1 MRHLNWL
8 KASSAL
14 TILGIAAAPALASA
28 QQAAASGDG
37 SNLETIVVTA
47 QKRSINVQDSPLAIS
62 AMTGASLAK
71 DKVTSVVDLAQTM
84 TGISFTQNSPQA
96 NEINIRG
103 VVNTRLTSP
112 TADQSV
118 STFVDDVYVA
128 RSGIV
133 NTNFMDV
140 ARVEVVRGPQ
150 GVLLG
155 KNVAGGAVNIISNK
169 PSAQNSASVTA
180 SIGNYSLRQFQ
191 GFINGAIADDLNG
204 RISFQSYK
212 HAGYAKDLL
221 HHVDVEDADSTQV
234 RGQLAWEPAGSGFK
248 ALLIA
253 DWSQYSD
260 NGVNRVGIVSP
271 TVATGATIWSGT
283 RSLINTALGGTL
295 TARQS
300 FPFWPTFAG
309 DATPSPQSATRDNYS
324 FVLKMEKQMG
334 DATLTSITGYRHN
347 KSYTL
352 YDQTGLGPYFTALPP
367 SGVPDGGFNFTATQ
381 LAGVGSSLLFAEPVN
396 FIEQGNYFTQE
407 LRAASNNANSKFSW
421 IFGAFFLSSKVHQL
435 NRFVGQSL
443 VLATLSG
450 ESKWDDT
457 GHNQDVAVFGQ
468 IGYKITDT
476 LKLDAGVRFTHDRK
490 YGNQQGIVVA
500 TGDIYHPTDT
510 APLTPL
516 TENFNTPYGSSW
528 NDWTPQATLTW
539 KINPDMMAYATVS
552 RGFKGGG
559 FQNNASKGVAAA
571 TPYNPETVMN
581 YELGFKSELF
591 NRMVRW
597 NSAVFMEKYKN
608 LQVQQTLASCLCNV
622 ISNAASATIKGF
634 ESDVQFAP
642 SRLFRAWLSGS
653 YLDAHYDDFT
663 FAGVNNSGNEMQR
676 TPKYQLA
683 VGAEAT
689 MDLSPTWQ
697 NALTARL
704 AYRYQGRMPWA
715 PENKNWEEAYGTLD
729 GRITLTMPSGNWSIS
744 AFGKNLGN
752 KLYRTNIIVFFRDE
766 MSSYA
771 PPRTYG
777 LELTAKF

>member
-1 MRHLNWL
+1 MRNANWL
-8 KASSAL
+8 KATTAL
-14 TILGIAAAPALASA
+14 VILGSAAIPAMAAAQKAPAAT
-28 QQAAASGDG
+28 DG

-47 QKRSINVQDSPLAIS
+47 QKRTVNVQDSPLAIS
-62 AMTGASLAK
+62 AMTGAALAK
-71 DKVTSVVDLAQTM
+71 DRVTSINDLAQTM
-84 TGISFTQNSPQA
+84 TGISFTANSPQA

-133 NTNFMDV
+133 STNFMDV

-155 KNVAGGAVNIISNK
+155 KNVAGGAINIISNK
-169 PSAQNSASVTA
+169 PTAQNSAALTA
-180 SIGNYSLRQFQ
+180 TIGNYSLRQFQ
-191 GFINGAIADDLNG
+191 GFINGGIADDLNG
-204 RISFQSYK
+204 RISFQSFK

-221 HHVDVEDADSTQV
+221 HHTDVEDADSIQA
-234 RGQLAWEPAGSGFK
+234 RAQLSWEPAGSGFK

-253 DWSQYSD
+253 DYSQYSD

-271 TVATGATIWSGT
+271 TVATGFTIWSGT

-300 FPFWPTFAG
+300 FPFWPTFSG
-309 DATPSPQSATRDNYS
+309 DAGPSPQSATRDNYS

-334 DATLTSITGYRHN
+334 PATLTSITGYRHN

-352 YDQTGLGPYFTALPP
+352 YDQTGLGPTFTVLPP
-367 SGVPDGGFNFTATQ
+367 SGVPDGGFNLTAAQ

-396 FIEQGNYFTQE
+396 FIEQGSYFTQE
-407 LRAASNNANSKFSW
+407 LRAASADNGGKFSW
-421 IFGAFFLSSKVHQL
+421 IFGGFFLSSKVHQL

-443 VLATLSG
+443 VLGTLSG

-457 GHNQDVAVFGQ
+457 GHNQDVAVFAQ
-468 IGYKITDT
+468 VGYKFTDT
-476 LKLDAGVRFTHDRK
+476 LKLDAGVRYTHDRK
-490 YGNQQGIVVA
+490 YGNQQGIIVA
-500 TGDIYHPTDT
+500 TGDIYHPADA

-516 TENFNTPYGSSW
+516 TENFNTPYGAAW
-528 NDWTPQATLTW
+528 NDTTPQATLTW
-539 KINPDMMAYATVS
+539 KPNATMMAYATVS

-559 FQNNASKGVAAA
+559 FQNDASKAAA
-571 TPYNPETVMN
+571 AVTPYNPETVTN
-581 YELGFKSELF
+581 YEIGFKSELF
-591 NRMVRW
+591 DRRVRW
-597 NSAVFMEKYKN
+597 NSAVFVEKYKN

-622 ISNAASATIKGF
+622 ISNAASATIKGI

-642 SRLFRAWLSGS
+642 SRLFHAWVSGS
-653 YLDAHYDDFT
+653 YIDAKYDDFT
-663 FAGVNNSGNEMQR
+663 FAGVNNSGNQLQR
-676 TPKYQLA
+676 TPKYQVA

-715 PENKNWEEAYGTLD
+715 PENLNWEEAYGTLD
-729 GRITLTMPSGNWSIS
+729 GRVTLNMPNGNWSLS

-777 LELTAKF
+777 LELNAKF